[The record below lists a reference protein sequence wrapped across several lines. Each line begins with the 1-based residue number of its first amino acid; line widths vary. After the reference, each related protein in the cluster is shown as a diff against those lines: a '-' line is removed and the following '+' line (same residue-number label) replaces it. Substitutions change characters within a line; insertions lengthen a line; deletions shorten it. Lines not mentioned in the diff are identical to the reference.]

1 MKPKT
6 KENTIVLYRVL
17 AQEIEMKPSKNGLI

>member
-6 KENTIVLYRVL
+6 NNTIVLYRVL
-17 AQEIEMKPSKNGLI
+17 AQEIEMKRSKIGPI

>member
-1 MKPKT
+1 MKT
-6 KENTIVLYRVL
+6 KRKNTTVLYRVL